1 MLLCAVFSDGQ
12 IMFKQIQSAIFLAII
27 ALLTSACGAGLLSTQ
42 DFDQPYYFAIDK
54 DATIYDTDENIE
66 ILKVVQKYRDAIA
79 SRDIETLKSLVSKD
93 YYENASTTDDLAD
106 DYGNERMDEIFNDYL
121 AQSVKD
127 IRFIIEVKQLTKSG
141 MDYHVDFQYIWNF
154 RYEIAGQS
162 YWQSKNDTNRMTIV
176 REDDAWKIK
185 AGM

>member
-1 MLLCAVFSDGQ
+1 
-12 IMFKQIQSAIFLAII
+12 MFKKVPFVISFVILAIF
-27 ALLTSACGAGLLSTQ
+27 TSACGAGLLRTQ

-54 DATIYDTDENIE
+54 EATIYDTDENVE
-66 ILKVVQKYRDAIA
+66 ILRVVQKYRDAIT
-79 SRDIETLKSLVSKD
+79 SRDVETLKSLVSKD
-93 YYENASTTDDLAD
+93 YYENASTTDDLSD
-106 DYGNERMDEIFNDYL
+106 DYGNERLDEIFNDYL

-127 IRFIIEVKQLTKSG
+127 IRFIIEIKQLTQEG
-141 MDYHVDFQYIWNF
+141 LEYHVDYQYIWNF

>member
-1 MLLCAVFSDGQ
+1 MY
-12 IMFKQIQSAIFLAII
+12 KKIQFALFFAII
-27 ALLTSACGAGLLSTQ
+27 ALLSSACGAGLLRTQ

-54 DATIYDTDENIE
+54 DATIYDTDENVE

-79 SRDIETLKSLVSKD
+79 ARDIETLKSLVSKD

-106 DYGNERMDEIFNDYL
+106 DYGNERLDEIFHDYL

-127 IRFIIEVKQLTKSG
+127 IRFIIEVKQLTQNG
-141 MDYHVDFQYIWNF
+141 LEYYVDYQYIWNF

-162 YWQSKNDTNRMTIV
+162 YWQSKNDTNRMTVV